1 MKGILHFSTAR
12 AIVAFLV
19 ALLLLSACGGSS
31 TSSGNTSTGST
42 PAAKTIKVGLVT
54 DIGGLNDRSFNQ
66 LAYQGLQ
73 QAEKDLHIQGQVVE
87 SHSANDYVPNLTNFA
102 QAGYNLVIGV
112 GFLMSTAVGQ
122 VAQQFPNVKFALID
136 AAPTDANGNTLN
148 LSNVAPLFFREQQC
162 GYLVGYMS
170 GLLEKQGTA
179 PRLKHQNTIAA
190 MGGQEIPPVDR
201 YIAGYEAG
209 AKAADPSIKILLA
222 YSGSFTDQEKGKEIG
237 LTQISQG
244 ADILFQVAGA
254 SGLGYLDAANS
265 QNVYAIGVD
274 ADQGYL
280 HPQTIITSAEKH
292 VNVAVYEIIKDVQN
306 GTFAGTDHYFD
317 LSDNGVGYAPP
328 NSAVSASIIQQ
339 VNQVANQIKSGAIV
353 PPTTVQK

>member
-1 MKGILHFSTAR
+1 MEGIMRRSTAQII
-12 AIVAFLV
+12 AACLV

-31 TSSGNTSTGST
+31 TGSNTGST
-42 PAAKTIKVGLVT
+42 PTAKTIKVGLVT

-66 LAYQGLQ
+66 LAYEGLQ
-73 QAEKDLHIQGQVVE
+73 QAERQLHIQGKVVE
-87 SHSANDYVPNLTNFA
+87 SHSANDYVPNLTSFA
-102 QAGYNLVIGV
+102 SAGYDLVIGV

-136 AAPTDANGNTLN
+136 ASPTDANGNTLN
-148 LSNVAPLFFREQQC
+148 LSNVASLFFREQQC
-162 GYLVGYMS
+162 GYLVGYMA

-209 AKAADPSIKILLA
+209 ARAADPTVKILLA

-237 LTQISQG
+237 LTQIAQG

-265 QNVYAIGVD
+265 ENVYAIGVD

-280 HPQTIITSAEKH
+280 YPQTIITSAEKH
-292 VNVAVYEIIKDVQN
+292 VNVAVFDIIKDVQD
-306 GTFAGTDHYFD
+306 GKFTGTDHEYD

-328 NSAVSASIIQQ
+328 NSAVSPDIINQ
-339 VNQVANQIKSGAIV
+339 VNQIAEQIKSGAIV
-353 PPTTVQK
+353 PPTTVQH